1 MIVKTSGHQHL
12 FEKETTI
19 KVPLRREKAG
29 IVGHDIIKQREC
41 KCGAKISYDLIR
53 DGVDNG
59 TDLQ

>member
-1 MIVKTSGHQHL
+1 MND
-12 FEKETTI
+12 TI
-19 KVPLRREKAG
+19 
-29 IVGHDIIKQREC
+29 DSC